1 MENISQKIYP
11 AALKF
16 LTPATI
22 SQTYSLLVAEAM
34 KLTKADSGSILL
46 KKKGE
51 LKRVYSTSKDLYQ
64 IKPNKQGQMNM
75 AFARKKPMIFSSEE
89 IAKTNPEIKKI
100 PAKSHLITP
109 LYYRDTSLGVLN
121 LNSLKDNYFTS
132 EHLDI
137 LEMFSPL
144 ATLAILKAQADQ
156 RAEKAL
162 ETRDLF
168 ISTAAHELRT
178 PLTTINGYIE
188 LLHSQFS
195 GANTPT
201 ARWLAEL
208 SRESHRVI
216 KMVKEL
222 LQLEAA
228 RSGKLP
234 YFWDECN
241 LVKIVNIAIKNI
253 TLTHPGY
260 KIIFQNKLKNHSDKV
275 KGDFDKLMQVVTNIL
290 NNAVK
295 YSSQAAPIAAVLQFK
310 EPNLIILTIQDLG
323 MGIARED
330 LPHIFERYYRGSNV
344 KKDGFGLGL
353 FLAKD
358 IIKKHHGKICIQS
371 EVGKGTIVEIK
382 LPTVGS

>member
-1 MENISQKIYP
+1 MENIPQKIYP
-11 AALKF
+11 AALRF
-16 LTPATI
+16 LTPVTI

-46 KKKGE
+46 EKKGE

-64 IKPNKQGQMNM
+64 IKPHKQGQMNM

-132 EHLDI
+132 KHLAI

-168 ISTAAHELRT
+168 ISMAAHELKT

-195 GANTPT
+195 GSNTPT

-222 LQLEAA
+222 LQLEVAK
-228 RSGKLP
+228 SGKLP
-234 YFWDECN
+234 YFWDQCN
-241 LVKIVNIAIKNI
+241 LEEIVQTAIKNT
-253 TLTHPGY
+253 TLIHPGH
-260 KIIFQNKLKNHSDKV
+260 KFTFQDKLKGRTSLV
-275 KGDFDKLMQVVTNIL
+275 MGDFDKLMQVVTNIF
-290 NNAVK
+290 NNAIK
-295 YSSQAAPIAAVLQFK
+295 YSPFPASVAVSLYFQ
-310 EPNLIILTIQDLG
+310 EPNLIVLEVMDQGI
-323 MGIARED
+323 GIAQAD
-330 LPHIFERYYRGSNV
+330 LPHIFERYYKGSNV

-371 EVGKGTIVEIK
+371 KVGKGTIVEIK
-382 LPTVGS
+382 LPTIGS